1 MIKILDL
8 GKINTKNRKN
18 KGDDHDSR
26 NRGWSPYSNG
36 FNTASMRK
44 EGHAHL
50 GTVTKSPYL
59 SFRDDLD
66 TQVDG
71 CTDVVVGVDSHLG
84 SVEIIVVHV
93 KVAVPVHLVEHNIIS
108 CLDGRGSHLTAYSSG

>member
-1 MIKILDL
+1 MEVVIVIQK
-8 GKINTKNRKN
+8 TEVV
-18 KGDDHDSR
+18 S
-26 NRGWSPYSNG
+26 YSNR
-36 FNTASMRK
+36 FRNNK
-44 EGHAHL
+44 YQEQEGRAHQRT
-50 GTVTKSPYL
+50 GTKSPYL

-84 SVEIIVVHV
+84 SVEIIVVHA

-108 CLDGRGSHLTAYSSG
+108 CLNGRGSHLTAYSSG